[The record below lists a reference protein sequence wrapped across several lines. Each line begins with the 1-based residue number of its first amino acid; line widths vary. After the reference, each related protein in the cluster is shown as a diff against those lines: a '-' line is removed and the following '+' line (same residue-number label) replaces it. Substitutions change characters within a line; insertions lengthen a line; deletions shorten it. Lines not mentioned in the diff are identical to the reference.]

1 MASNQEVGVIAV
13 DLDGTL
19 ISSDSLYEL
28 ACGLSRQRPWLVL
41 LMPLWLLHGKAWFKA
56 RLAQSAT
63 LDVTLLPYNAAL
75 LQWLSEQRL
84 KGKKLVLCT
93 ASDYVVAQSIADHLG
108 IFNEVIASDGQT
120 NNAGEHKRMALDRRF
135 GSKGYDYVGNSAD
148 DLAVWAGADAAVV
161 VHASPSVQAR
171 AAAIAQIRKVIE
183 RPIMRPRV
191 WMRALRLHQWLKNL
205 LLFVPLAA
213 AHQLADLSLLRLML
227 LAFIA
232 FGLCASA
239 VYLANDLLDL
249 ESDRRH
255 PRKRFRPFAS
265 GSLPIQ
271 AGAVLIPLLLAAS
284 FYISTYVGEVFTVLL
299 LIYFLLTCSYS
310 LWLKRFA
317 LVDCLLLAGLY
328 TLRVIA
334 GAAAVSVTLSFWL
347 LTFSVF
353 IFLSLAFVK
362 RYAELCTQM
371 EVGSSRAH
379 GRGYAVSD
387 APLIQALGIGS
398 GYAAVLVLALYL
410 QGETVTVLYAFPA
423 AIWLAIPLMLFW
435 ISWVWLK
442 AHRGQM
448 NDDPMIF
455 AAKDPASL
463 FVAILLAASF
473 ILAITGLPT

>member
-1 MASNQEVGVIAV
+1 MDADHDAGVIAV

-19 ISSDSLYEL
+19 ICSDSLHEL
-28 ACGLSRQRPWLVL
+28 ACSLLLQRPWLVF
-41 LMPLWLLHGKAWFKA
+41 LMPFWLLRGKAWFKA
-56 RLAQSAT
+56 KLARNAT

-84 KGKKLVLCT
+84 QGKRLVLCT
-93 ASDYVVAQSIADHLG
+93 AADYLVAQSISDHLG
-108 IFNEVIASDGQT
+108 LFDKVIASDGLT
-120 NNAGEHKRMALDRRF
+120 NNAGEQKREALDREF
-135 GSKGYDYVGNSAD
+135 GPKGYDYVGNSAD

-161 VHASPSVQAR
+161 VHASSSVQAR
-171 AAAIAQIRKVIE
+171 ATAIAQIRKVIP
-183 RPIMRPRV
+183 RPNASLTV
-191 WMRALRLHQWLKNL
+191 WVKALRLHQWLKNL

-213 AHQLADLSLLRLML
+213 AHQLADLSLLWLAM

-265 GSLPIQ
+265 GSLSIQ
-271 AGAVLIPLLLAAS
+271 AAAVIVPILLAAS
-284 FYISTYVGEVFTVLL
+284 FYMSLHVGKVFTVLL

-334 GAAAVSVTLSFWL
+334 GAAAAAIALSFWL

-371 EVGSSRAH
+371 EAGSSKVH

-387 APLIQALGIGS
+387 ASLIQALGIGS

-410 QGETVTVLYAFPA
+410 QGETVTKLYAFPA

-448 NDDPMIF
+448 HDDPIVF
-455 AAKDPASL
+455 AVKDPASL
-463 FVAILLAASF
+463 IVAALIACSFVLAT
-473 ILAITGLPT
+473 TGVPQ